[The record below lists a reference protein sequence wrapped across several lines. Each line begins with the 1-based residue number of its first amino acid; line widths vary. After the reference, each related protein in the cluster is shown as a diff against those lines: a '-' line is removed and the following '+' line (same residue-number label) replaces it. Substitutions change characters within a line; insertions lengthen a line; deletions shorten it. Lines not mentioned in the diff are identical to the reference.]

1 VNADVIA
8 ASRWPDDPVG
18 KSYEAAVVAAGR
30 RTDLIANRMSF
41 VTETVFSHESKLEL
55 VHAAVDA
62 GRHGLRQQQGHDAI
76 SDHCQFRSRIR
87 RRQTE
92 LASVDT

>member
-18 KSYEAAVVAAGR
+18 KSYAVVAAGR
-30 RTDLIANRMSF
+30 RTELIANRMSF

-76 SDHCQFRSRIR
+76 SDRCQFRSRIR